1 MACLID
7 DPDRAHPLYCNGGYG
22 FHPLPEIAAVRAL
35 AEAAQSRLTYIQGSR
50 HDLTDSYTAFCAMGP
65 GERADW
71 RERLLAR
78 YGAPAPVAVFPTER
92 VRPGLRSPQ
101 GLVEGLLAAV
111 VEEGLGP
118 VGVHA
123 FAPLAE
129 PFHVVRIVVARAEHF
144 TAHTRRFGPPTGRAR
159 PGATM
164 TEPPP
169 AAVELLVGPT
179 AYGLPAQLLAQ
190 DGVRVHPP
198 ARRGSIAA
206 LIEGLPPGR
215 IALVDGRYDDVPAV
229 GHREIL
235 DALAAGWQVT
245 GLGSLGAL
253 RAAELNGFRMSG
265 YGRVFAHLLAT
276 GAPDDEVALL
286 HGPAPDYRP
295 ITEALV
301 DLRAFAEH
309 LVTAG
314 VLSQSDAREVINA
327 LARPVVRRPLAARLP
342 RRRCDR
348 RRPGCGRNRPHPP
361 AQAVRDPLEVRRP
374 AHLPHGAIM
383 DAATS
388 TTPFVPTYC
397 GGWPFLDD
405 GLDPR
410 RLLIAAAGTR
420 VARRDGACS
429 SPAPHDLA
437 AVLAPR

>member
-1 MACLID
+1 
-7 DPDRAHPLYCNGGYG
+7 
-22 FHPLPEIAAVRAL
+22 
-35 AEAAQSRLTYIQGSR
+35 
-50 HDLTDSYTAFCAMGP
+50 
-65 GERADW
+65 
-71 RERLLAR
+71 
-78 YGAPAPVAVFPTER
+78 
-92 VRPGLRSPQ
+92 
-101 GLVEGLLAAV
+101 
-111 VEEGLGP
+111 
-118 VGVHA
+118 
-123 FAPLAE
+123 
-129 PFHVVRIVVARAEHF
+129 
-144 TAHTRRFGPPTGRAR
+144 
-159 PGATM
+159 M

-327 LARPVVRRPLAARLP
+327 LAGRWFGDRSLPAFLDAVATAAGQGAAATARTHLP
-342 RRRCDR
+342 RLSAIRWKSADLRTYLTER
-348 RRPGCGRNRPHPP
+348 SWT
-361 AQAVRDPLEVRRP
+361 
-374 AHLPHGAIM
+374 LP
-383 DAATS
+383 
-388 TTPFVPTYC
+388 
-397 GGWPFLDD
+397 
-405 GLDPR
+405 
-410 RLLIAAAGTR
+410 
-420 VARRDGACS
+420 
-429 SPAPHDLA
+429 PAPHRSCPRTV
-437 AVLAPR
+437 AVGPSSTTASTPGDC